1 MIRLIHYK
9 NVSCLESKQLVYL
22 ELVVLQGSARTVFVW
37 EEEGALFQ
45 WEDSFPQV
53 IVPQ

>member
-9 NVSCLESKQLVYL
+9 NVSSLESKQLVYL
-22 ELVVLQGSARTVFVW
+22 ELLVLQGSARAVFVW

-45 WEDSFPQV
+45 FEDCFPQV
-53 IVPQ
+53 TVPQ